1 MTSTGPLPDFARHL
15 QMDRSRG
22 VRDQRLA
29 RRVAKAQAA
38 LARVSAATAGQDA
51 HDGLNRLRRLAA
63 VSEKG
68 LELREARLS
77 TEAILHHHR
86 EVSKLLKPEEGSA
99 GGDIHI
105 HIAAP
110 PVVAPKV
117 VDVKKEP
124 DANEP

>member
-1 MTSTGPLPDFARHL
+1 MTSTGPLPDFARNL

-22 VRDQRLA
+22 IRDQRLV

-38 LARVSAATAGQDA
+38 LARVSAKEAGRDA
-51 HDGLNRLRRLAA
+51 EEGLKRLRSLAERA
-63 VSEKG
+63 EKG
-68 LELREARLS
+68 EPREARLS

-86 EVSKLLKPEEGSA
+86 EVAKLLKPEDGAAGS
-99 GGDIHI
+99 DIHI

-110 PVVAPKV
+110 PVVAPRV